1 MQTEERITK
10 LYKYLKER
18 KRIKLNSVDN
28 NSYIIKYI
36 DDNAI
41 TCLVD
46 ILEWILADENAQY
59 KDVKGWEE
67 N

>member
-28 NSYIIKYI
+28 NSDIIKYI